1 MLQVSDALKAVA
13 ESVFCAAAAIGLLD
27 FVLQVISDG
36 RVKLIH
42 SVLAAV
48 LGSRG

>member
-1 MLQVSDALKAVA
+1 VSDALKAVA

-42 SVLAAV
+42 GVLTAIF
-48 LGSRG
+48 GGKG